1 MLKLVNCL
9 YTYVRDIFIS
19 KPTYE
24 EKIRVLYRPAVC
36 ELIDRHGYSKK
47 LAIDKVYKTASLY
60 NLDMCESQFKELMN
74 RKVND

>member
-9 YTYVRDIFIS
+9 YNYVRDIFTS

-24 EKIRVLYRPAVC
+24 DKIRVLYRPVVY
-36 ELIDRHGYSKK
+36 ELMDRHGYNKE

-74 RKVND
+74 R